1 MNQTDKDRVG
11 EAIVELASIESPL
24 KFWPRDIKGL
34 IAVMEKSAKDKATPQ
49 AERDANNSKRIP
61 TAKKVLAAVEH
72 ALPVMHKAI
81 DGKLDGYSTAEDYLK
96 SVGAVAIVTAED
108 VSTKMDAFM
117 HTLAMGSSTYLKNE
131 AYMREL
137 TSSFAAFKNDV
148 ASANK
153 KLAALRGA
161 PSRPA
166 GAAPAT
172 PPQPPNRPA
181 TAAPGGRAAGKP

>member
-61 TAKKVLAAVEH
+61 AGKTVLKAVEN
-72 ALPVMHKAI
+72 ALPVMKKAI
-81 DGKLDGYSTAEDYLK
+81 DGKLDGYPTAEDYLK
-96 SVGAVAIVTAED
+96 SVGATAIVTAED
-108 VSTKMDAFM
+108 VAAKMTTFF
-117 HTLAMGSSTYLKNE
+117 HTLALGSSTYLKNE

-137 TSSFAAFKNDV
+137 TSSFTAYKNDV
-148 ASANK
+148 KSANQ

-166 GAAPAT
+166 AAAPA
-172 PPQPPNRPA
+172 RPA
-181 TAAPGGRAAGKP
+181 TPAPAGRAAGKP

>member
-1 MNQTDKDRVG
+1 VKRLSNWRV
-11 EAIVELASIESPL
+11 SSPL

-34 IAVMEKSAKDKATPQ
+34 IAMMEKSAKDKATPQ

-61 TAKKVLAAVEH
+61 AGKTVLKLVES
-72 ALPVMHKAI
+72 ALPVMQKAI
-81 DGKLDGYSTAEDYLK
+81 DGKLEGYSTAEDYLK
-96 SVGAVAIVTAED
+96 SVGATAIVTAED
-108 VSTKMDAFM
+108 VAAKMTAFF

-148 ASANK
+148 QSANQ

-166 GAAPAT
+166 AAAPAT
-172 PPQPPNRPA
+172 APPNRPA
-181 TAAPGGRAAGKP
+181 TAAPAGRVAGKP